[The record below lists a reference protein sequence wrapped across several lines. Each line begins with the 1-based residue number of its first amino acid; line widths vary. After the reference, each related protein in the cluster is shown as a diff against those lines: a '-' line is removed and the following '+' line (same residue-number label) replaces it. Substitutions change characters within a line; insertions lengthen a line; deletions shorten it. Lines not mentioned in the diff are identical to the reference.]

1 METHPDH
8 QEHGLDLMKC
18 IRFTLIP
25 MHELQEL
32 LKSSFMCDNLGVK
45 RMVEDALKY
54 ISLNVT
60 ERLKIESPKDQ
71 ARGGLWLCVFG
82 GFDKSQPNN
91 GRHRFQVLLANRK
104 LIPYPDKDSWIEMPE
119 LPQHFYDSSV
129 VSARGHIFVCGGWN
143 DVGLHLGDVPAIATC
158 HVLDP
163 VTWHWGKIASLKFP
177 RADFCLVVHCGDLY
191 AIGGSGPSQGLE
203 PLIRAVERYSW
214 NEDCWRVVTQ
224 LTPPVHSVECAASLG
239 EHIYTYCVSV
249 GRDHENSYVA
259 TLRCF
264 DSKNDAWE
272 ELPSSDDKVWERGIY
287 KMVTVQ
293 DCIFIAKVGSQ
304 YIRAYNPNTRQWH
317 NFELFPFDQNR
328 FSTLL
333 SVEDRV
339 YFLGN
344 KDRYGSNSACSFIV
358 PKFAP
363 GKRVLLFPSPLPSLH
378 GSLRGLPEPLCTA
391 VAMPYHHI
399 ESAKQKQCCT
409 WPPSFAMTL
418 TLMRTY
424 LLVALSLVVR
434 STSRF
439 THCENPFWKS
449 MSVML

>member
-1 METHPDH
+1 M
-8 QEHGLDLMKC
+8 
-18 IRFTLIP
+18 
-25 MHELQEL
+25 
-32 LKSSFMCDNLGVK
+32 
-45 RMVEDALKY
+45 
-54 ISLNVT
+54 
-60 ERLKIESPKDQ
+60 
-71 ARGGLWLCVFG
+71 
-82 GFDKSQPNN
+82 
-91 GRHRFQVLLANRK
+91 
-104 LIPYPDKDSWIEMPE
+104 
-119 LPQHFYDSSV
+119 
-129 VSARGHIFVCGGWN
+129 
-143 DVGLHLGDVPAIATC
+143 
-158 HVLDP
+158 
-163 VTWHWGKIASLKFP
+163 
-177 RADFCLVVHCGDLY
+177 VHCGDLY

-339 YFLGN
+339 YFLAT
-344 KDRYGSNSACSFIV
+344 KTDMVQIV
-358 PKFAP
+358 HAA
-363 GKRVLLFPSPLPSLH
+363 LLFQNLPQGNVFCCFPRLYLH
-378 GSLRGLPEPLCTA
+378 FMVVWGVCQSHYAQQLPCLIT
-391 VAMPYHHI
+391 
-399 ESAKQKQCCT
+399 T
-409 WPPSFAMTL
+409 
-418 TLMRTY
+418 
-424 LLVALSLVVR
+424 LSLLNRNNVV
-434 STSRF
+434 
-439 THCENPFWKS
+439 HDHPVLQWH
-449 MSVML
+449 